1 MKISIGTDPYGV
13 ELKDVLKTP
22 LLAAGHPGVDLG
34 GSSDQPQPYYAVAHA
49 RATQVAQGEFER
61 GILICGTG
69 MGMAIMANKPPGVY
83 AGVCEEPSTAVKA
96 RSINNA
102 NVLTLGACSPP
113 RLRPKRLRTHF
124 WGLNLRRAGSPR
136 FKRFWNHP
144 CVTSASL
151 RQRHSGTAG
160 DETRHGG

>member
-1 MKISIGTDPYGV
+1 MKISSGTDPYGV

-49 RATQVAQGEFER
+49 RATQVAPGEFER

-102 NVLTLGACSPP
+102 NVLTLGGLLTAPFKAKEMTDALLGTEFTQGWEPP
-113 RLRPKRLRTHF
+113 IQAFLEPSMRDIRLLKAEAFRDSR
-124 WGLNLRRAGSPR
+124 G
-136 FKRFWNHP
+136 
-144 CVTSASL
+144 
-151 RQRHSGTAG
+151 
-160 DETRHGG
+160 